1 MRQATDA
8 RSVSCA
14 VRRAGID
21 DGPETV
27 TDSDGRAIHGLTARR
42 DSDRSNRGGSC
53 GDSEVYP
60 ISGAERTESPRLA
73 VRSIACGLD
82 LEAVST
88 QGIDCQGIVPIRI

>member
-8 RSVSCA
+8 GSVSCA

-27 TDSDGRAIHGLTARR
+27 TDSHRRPIHGLTARH

-53 GDSEVYP
+53 GDGEVDP
-60 ISGAERTESPRLA
+60 IGGAERTESPRLA
-73 VRSIACGLD
+73 VRGIA
-82 LEAVST
+82 
-88 QGIDCQGIVPIRI
+88 